1 VYLTLDGQEGFPV
14 LAGSP
19 VDVKSSGS
27 SVTLLRPA
35 ESDHFDQLAGKL
47 SWGN

>member
-1 VYLTLDGQEGFPV
+1 M

-19 VDVKSSGS
+19 IDVQASSS
-27 SVTLLRPA
+27 TVTLLRPA

-47 SWGN
+47 SWGI